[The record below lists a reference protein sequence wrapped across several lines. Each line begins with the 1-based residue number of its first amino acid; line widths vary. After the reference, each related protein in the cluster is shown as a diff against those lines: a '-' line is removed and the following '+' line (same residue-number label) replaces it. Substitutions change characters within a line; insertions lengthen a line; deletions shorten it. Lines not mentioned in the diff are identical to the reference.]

1 VFLIHAQLAGPD
13 FSQVAISLAAWA
25 TLGGLVAL
33 ALLRAAGGRM
43 AGDSVV

>member
-1 VFLIHAQLAGPD
+1 
-13 FSQVAISLAAWA
+13 VAISLAAWA

-43 AGDSVV
+43 TGEPLV